1 MHEPTRRL
9 AYPMYYDR
17 RIDEELAWTIQPG
30 GALSWLMDHVRS
42 GEGADRYAHVQ
53 FRRNRG
59 DRRFGSIELYWG
71 RTSPLEFK
79 LRRGNQVRL
88 NADSTYEAES
98 ADLFSRSFPI
108 DRLEQL
114 EHELR
119 SHLERIGYLL
129 DHSPKRRQSFL
140 KREAVCHA
148 GLMRRYGHGW
158 RSGDPLVAIDSEAQ
172 IGYRDRPRRNADD
185 TEIREQLQLS
195 RSETIPR
202 KLDALGVLATGDL
215 VLVEVKDAGG
225 SIHRAI
231 VQAAAHLV
239 RYRRLLALSS
249 VRDTIQAM
257 IDQKTAAGL
266 IPCGCPRLNYTPR
279 VVPCIAAPVDLF
291 GWPANWRQA
300 IGNCSREIGALL
312 RDALFIRLDDA
323 GRILD
328 VQSR

>member
-1 MHEPTRRL
+1 MHEPARRL
-9 AYPMYYDR
+9 GFPMYYDR
-17 RIDEELAWTIQPG
+17 RIDEELAPTIQPG
-30 GALSWLMDHVRS
+30 GALFWLMEYVRS
-42 GEGADRYAHVQ
+42 GEGAARYAHVQ
-53 FRRNRG
+53 FRRNCR
-59 DRRFGSIELYWG
+59 DRRFGSIQLYWG

-79 LRRGNQVRL
+79 LRRGSQVRL
-88 NADSTYEAES
+88 NADSNYKAES
-98 ADLFSRSFPI
+98 AYLFSRTFPI
-108 DRLEQL
+108 DGLEQL
-114 EHELR
+114 QHELR

-172 IGYRDRPRRNADD
+172 IGYRDRPRRDADD
-185 TEIREQLQLS
+185 TETREQLQLS

-231 VQAAAHLV
+231 VQAAAHLI
-239 RYRRLLALSS
+239 RYRRLLALGD

-266 IPCGCPRLNYTPR
+266 IPCGSPRLNDTPQ
-279 VVPCIAAPVDLF
+279 VLPCIAAPADLS

-300 IGNCSREIGALL
+300 IGDCSREIRELL
-312 RDALFIRLDDA
+312 RDVLLIRLDCE
-323 GRILD
+323 GHILD
-328 VQSR
+328 VR

>member
-9 AYPMYYDR
+9 GYPMYYDR
-17 RIDEELAWTIQPG
+17 SIDEELAQTIQPG
-30 GALSWLMDHVRS
+30 GVLSWLMDHVHSR
-42 GEGADRYAHVQ
+42 EGADRHAHIQ
-53 FRRNRG
+53 FRRNRR
-59 DRRFGSIELYWG
+59 DRRFGSIQLYWG
-71 RTSPLEFK
+71 CTSPLEFK
-79 LRRGNQVRL
+79 LRRGSQVRL
-88 NADSTYEAES
+88 NADSTYKAES
-98 ADLFSRSFPI
+98 VHLFSRSFPI

-119 SHLERIGYLL
+119 SHLERIGNLL

-158 RSGDPLVAIDSEAQ
+158 LTGDPLVAIDSEAQ
-172 IGYRDRPRRNADD
+172 IGYRNRSRRDADD
-185 TEIREQLQLS
+185 AETREQLQLGHP
-195 RSETIPR
+195 ETIPR

-239 RYRRLLALSS
+239 RYRRLLALSNL
-249 VRDTIQAM
+249 RDTIQAM

-266 IPCGCPRLNYTPR
+266 IPCGCPRLNDRLR
-279 VVPCIAAPVDLF
+279 VVPCIAAPVDLS
-291 GWPANWRQA
+291 GWPTNWRQA
-300 IGNCSREIGALL
+300 IGNCSPEIGALL
-312 RDALFIRLDDA
+312 RDVVLIRLDPA
-323 GRILD
+323 GSILD
-328 VQSR
+328 VR